1 MSDEHHADDQTE
13 QQLAATVPANEEIQQ
28 QSPSEEER
36 AARHATWWKERQE
49 RAEALV
55 NDSRRS
61 WAALQGW
68 DAVTS
73 QEEWDATMDRTV
85 EEWHSGE
92 LFIAMLGGRRYLDPP
107 HTALMYHLWH
117 QFVGTYR
124 PVGPAEYL
132 AIAMALF
139 AFHHLV
145 RVNEFVGNMATRLE
159 FQFFDTAPLQVR
171 LTERDGTPK
180 RAGQR
185 AQVAGRE
192 ALEQFERD
200 ALPLMDRL
208 NRMVIRN
215 LKALRDLQAAPL
227 ALSVQNYG
235 QLNVG
240 QQQANSI
247 QPPANDHAGTSRP
260 RAGAARR
267 QARKRS
273 T

>member
-1 MSDEHHADDQTE
+1 MADQHTE
-13 QQLAATVPANEEIQQ
+13 PDLEGASPDSTAPPALDAATQPL
-28 QSPSEEER
+28 SEEER
-36 AARHATWWKERQE
+36 AARHAAWWQERQE

-61 WAALQGW
+61 WAAMQGW
-68 DAVTS
+68 DAVQT
-73 QEEWDATMDRTV
+73 QADWDATMDRTV

-92 LFIAMLGGRRYLDPP
+92 LFIRMLGGQRYLDPP
-107 HTALMYHLWH
+107 HTALLYHLWH

-124 PVGPAEYL
+124 PAGPGEYL

-145 RVNEFVGNMATRLE
+145 RVNEFAGNMAARLE
-159 FQFFDTAPLQVR
+159 FEFFDTAPLQVR

-180 RAGQR
+180 RAGQAAR
-185 AQVAGRE
+185 IAGRE

-215 LKALRDLQAAPL
+215 LQALRDLQAAPL
-227 ALSVQNYG
+227 ALNVQNYG

-240 QQQANSI
+240 QAQTNLSKAQQV
-247 QPPANDHAGTSRP
+247 QPEPPTVSEIKSR
-260 RAGAARR
+260 RR
-267 QARKRS
+267 QRRKP
-273 T
+273 